1 MSVSQ
6 FTPILRQKIIEIF
19 SDSSNKVDLANF
31 GSKTRK
37 QLFKDAPDTKN
48 LRTRFESKDF
58 HTSSVTID
66 GMSAL
71 TQRLLTV
78 IEDDKIKGLLDKVF
92 NDPGFIYN
100 FVSYLEENNQN
111 IIEYGSGDFR
121 IEKVPQSNLKKLF
134 ISYIQNNITGIPK
147 SILDTISEN
156 IESGHLAGILFLKL
170 KTTLGVQTQFSQSP
184 EATYRD
190 FTVQMPGVEDENAI
204 RALDSVLKAV
214 IDADYLTSNLVTNHQ
229 VFVDATKSVLGDKP
243 TMITELQF
251 AVDNQAA
258 GALLQQTGKQLNL
271 LIKAASAREQ
281 SATERA
287 ISELIGTLRP
297 LAAAVLQKA
306 EELKAPL
313 SEQKIYDKIVANAKY
328 LTEVLIDTPGSP
340 SLKDGI
346 GKNIANIIKTG
357 NSLKPI
363 TTKIKPKPILQKQKE
378 TVNIKQVVKEFE
390 KAAKQLKSVIKK
402 NKTNATIKSKQRLK
416 TTRGQFYSLVKLKDL
431 LNSMLNQKIREN
443 MGDGSRRDILNLR
456 SGRFAGSVKVEN
468 VTQSREGMITAFYT
482 YMKNPYATFSEGG
495 KQQYPKSRDPKL
507 LIAKSIRDIAATKV
521 ANRLR
526 AVVV

>member
-37 QLFKDAPDTKN
+37 QLFKEAPDTKN

-71 TQRLLTV
+71 TSRLLTV
-78 IEDDKIKGLLDKVF
+78 VEDGKVKDLLDKVF
-92 NDPGFIYN
+92 SNPDFIYN
-100 FVSYLEENNQN
+100 FIAYVEEHESVT
-111 IIEYGSGDFR
+111 EYGAGDYR
-121 IEKVPQSNLKKLF
+121 LEKVPQGNLKKLF
-134 ISYIQNNITGIPK
+134 IAYINNNVVGIPK
-147 SILDTISEN
+147 SALDTISKN

-170 KTTLGVQTQFSQSP
+170 KTALGVQANFSQSP

-190 FTVQMPGVEDENAI
+190 FTISMPGVEDENAI
-204 RALDSVLKAV
+204 KALDSVLKAV
-214 IDADYLTSNLVTNHQ
+214 IDADYLTSNLVTNHE
-229 VFVDATKSVLGDKP
+229 VFIDATKSVLGDKP
-243 TMITELQF
+243 MMITEMQF
-251 AVDNQAA
+251 KVDNKAA
-258 GALLQQTGKQLNL
+258 GDLLQQTGRQLNI

-281 SATERA
+281 SATESA
-287 ISELIGTLRP
+287 ISDLIKTLKP
-297 LAAAVLQKA
+297 LSAAILQKA

-313 SEQKIYDKIVANAKY
+313 SEQKIYDKIVSNANY
-328 LTEVLIDTPGSP
+328 LVDVLINTPGSP
-340 SLKDGI
+340 TLKDGI

-357 NSLKPI
+357 KSLNPVV
-363 TTKIKPKPILQKQKE
+363 TKIKPKPILQKQKE
-378 TVNIKQVVKEFE
+378 TINIKQVVKEFE
-390 KAAKQLKSVIKK
+390 KATKELKSAIKK
-402 NKTNATIKSKQRLK
+402 NKISSNIRNKSGLK
-416 TTRGQFYSLVKLKDL
+416 TTRGQFYSLVKLQDL
-431 LNSMLNQKIREN
+431 INSMISQKVKEN
-443 MGDGSRRDILNLR
+443 MGSGDRRDILNLR
-456 SGRFAGSVKVEN
+456 SGRFAESVKVERLS
-468 VTQSREGMITAFYT
+468 QSREGMITAFYT

-507 LIAKSIRDIAATKV
+507 LIAKSIREIAATKV

-526 AVVV
+526 AVVI